1 MLLSL
6 LAPVA
11 SSYVTPSINSTLAE
25 LGIYNTSAI
34 ALAAFG
40 ISGGTAATYFIDSCC
55 THMICCNSCYMQ
67 NLRCTKPVLVK
78 GLTGYKS
85 YDVA

>member
-1 MLLSL
+1 MSCLSWFSTVADAVSTIMVLVAIMLLSL

-11 SSYVTPSINSTLAE
+11 SSYITPSINSTLAE

-40 ISGGTAATYFIDSCC
+40 ISGTTADTYFIDS
-55 THMICCNSCYMQ
+55 
-67 NLRCTKPVLVK
+67 
-78 GLTGYKS
+78 
-85 YDVA
+85 